1 MKTEKKKNRSRLAT
15 QIRISYLVL
24 LLPCLCFIAYAIY
37 NMWHINERNNEM
49 TSSVVA
55 ASEFSLEFKEDF
67 DYQTYLLI
75 VGNISPEN
83 AALNDDLDKAREVVT
98 KLKGYTNTEDNLRRL
113 EYAEKYLNNLETY
126 VAQIKENL
134 GYENKYEDNMLIWEN
149 DVQIVTSLLSETI
162 NEYIYYENRQIQTTQ
177 AQNNALFMNIIEV
190 SGLLLAFGLITMVV
204 VSYLGPKWIT
214 KPIEE
219 QVKEEQKLLRKS
231 EFDLLQS
238 QINPHFLYNT
248 LDAIVWSAEAGN
260 QKQVVSMVGN
270 LSDFFRLSLN
280 KGKETVLV
288 REELQHVRSYLE
300 IQHIRYQDILAYE
313 ITVPEEI
320 NEYRIPKLTVQ
331 PVVENALYHGIKNK
345 RGGGR
350 ITVSGE
356 EKRDYYS
363 IIVEDNGKGMTEERL
378 LEVRRALREGV
389 SAAAISANSGAAGAG
404 SDAAGTGSG
413 TTGSGSAGTGS
424 ASGSSAV
431 YGLYNVNERIRLT
444 YGEEYGIHIESV
456 LDKGTRVEIR
466 LPKMNVGA

>member
-1 MKTEKKKNRSRLAT
+1 MISGKRKKQRSRLAT

-24 LLPCLCFIAYAIY
+24 LLPCLFFIAYAFY

-55 ASEFSLEFKEDF
+55 ASEFSLEFKDDF
-67 DYQTYLLI
+67 DYQTYLLV
-75 VGNISPEN
+75 VGNISPDN
-83 AALNDDLDKAREVVT
+83 TALNEDLDKAREVVT
-98 KLKGYTNTEDNLRRL
+98 RLKGYTNTEDNLRRL

-177 AQNNALFMNIIEV
+177 TQNNALFMNIVEV
-190 SGLLLAFGLITMVV
+190 SAVLLAVGLLSMIV
-204 VSYLGPKWIT
+204 VSYFGPKWIT

-300 IQHIRYQDILAYE
+300 IQHIRYQDILTYE

-320 NEYRIPKLTVQ
+320 NEFRIPKLTVQ

-378 LEVRRALREGV
+378 LEVRKAIREGV
-389 SAAAISANSGAAGAG
+389 SASAIAANSGTNSSGEGSISANVTSGNN
-404 SDAAGTGSG
+404 
-413 TTGSGSAGTGS
+413 
-424 ASGSSAV
+424 AV

-466 LPKMNVGA
+466 LPKMNGGA